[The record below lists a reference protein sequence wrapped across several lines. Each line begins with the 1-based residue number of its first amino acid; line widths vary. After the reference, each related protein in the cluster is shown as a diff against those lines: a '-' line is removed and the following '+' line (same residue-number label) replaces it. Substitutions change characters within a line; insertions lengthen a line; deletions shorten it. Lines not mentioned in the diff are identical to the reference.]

1 MKKITLTESQL
12 VSLIQRMVNEAM
24 SDIDVIL
31 DKIGQGGM
39 ESLSDMEKEYLRHY
53 SETGEYMDIE
63 DDKTEDFLSVNE
75 FVGETFSDKIKDKPI
90 SFTYEMTED
99 TEKGMIHTGYLT
111 INQDEYYG
119 EIFCDDVGT
128 FMFANFESPEET
140 DLFEDYYKIQGEL
153 EMFFQNVCENLKSDP
168 TT

>member
-31 DKIGQGGM
+31 DKISQGGM

-53 SETGEYMDIE
+53 SETGEYMDVE
-63 DDKTEDFLSVNE
+63 DEEESSFE
-75 FVGETFSDKIKDKPI
+75 GETFKTRIKDAPI

-99 TEKGMIHTGYLT
+99 TEQGMVHTGYLT
-111 INQDEYYG
+111 IYQDEYYG
-119 EIFCDDVGT
+119 EIFCDEDGT
-128 FMFANFESPEET
+128 FMDANFESPEET
-140 DLFEDYYKIQGEL
+140 NLKEDYYKILGEI
-153 EMFFQNVCENLKSDP
+153 EMFLQNVCENLKSDP

>member
-39 ESLSDMEKEYLRHY
+39 ESLSDMEKKYLKHY

-63 DDKTEDFLSVNE
+63 DEEEMEPSFE
-75 FVGETFSDKIKDKPI
+75 GESFKDMINDAPV

-99 TEKGMIHTGYLT
+99 TERGMIHTGYLT
-111 INQDEYYG
+111 IYQDEYYG
-119 EIFCDDVGT
+119 EILCDEVGT
-128 FMFANFESPEET
+128 FIDANFESPEET
-140 DLFEDYYKIQGEL
+140 GLFEDYNKIQGEL
-153 EMFFQNVCENLKSDP
+153 EMFLQNVCENLKSDP

>member
-1 MKKITLTESQL
+1 MKKVRLTESEL
-12 VSLIQRMVNEAM
+12 ISLISKMVNEAM
-24 SDIDVIL
+24 SDIDFIL

-39 ESLSDMEKEYLRHY
+39 ESLSDKEKQYLKHY
-53 SETGEYMDIE
+53 SETGQYMDNE
-63 DDKTEDFLSVNE
+63 EETEDFLVGNE
-75 FVGETFSDKIKDKPI
+75 FVGETFKDNIKDAPV

-99 TEKGMIHTGYLT
+99 TKKGMIHTGYLT
-111 INQDEYYG
+111 VYQDEYYG
-119 EIFCDDVGT
+119 EIFCDDNGT

-153 EMFFQNVCENLKSDP
+153 EMFLQNVCENLKSDP

>member
-31 DKIGQGGM
+31 DKISQGGM

-53 SETGEYMDIE
+53 SETGEYMDVE
-63 DDKTEDFLSVNE
+63 DEEDSSFE
-75 FVGETFSDKIKDKPI
+75 GETFKTRIKDAPI

-99 TEKGMIHTGYLT
+99 TEQGMVHTGYLK
-111 INQDEYYG
+111 IYQDEYYG
-119 EIFCDDVGT
+119 EIFCDEVGT
-128 FMFANFESPEET
+128 FMYANFESPEGT
-140 DLFEDYYKIQGEL
+140 DLFEDYYKIQGEI
-153 EMFFQNVCENLKSDP
+153 EMFLQNVCENLKDDL

>member
-12 VSLIQRMVNEAM
+12 VSLIQRMVNESM

-31 DKIGQGGM
+31 DKIGQDGM

-63 DDKTEDFLSVNE
+63 DEEEMEPSFE
-75 FVGETFSDKIKDKPI
+75 GESFKDMINDAPV

-99 TEKGMIHTGYLT
+99 TEQGMAHTGYLT
-111 INQDEYYG
+111 IYQDEYYG
-119 EIFCDDVGT
+119 EILCDEVGT
-128 FMFANFESPEET
+128 FIDANFESPEET
-140 DLFEDYYKIQGEL
+140 NLKEDYYKIIGEI
-153 EMFFQNVCENLKSDP
+153 EMFLQNVYETLQSDP

>member
-31 DKIGQGGM
+31 DKISQGGM
-39 ESLSDMEKEYLRHY
+39 DSLSDIEKQYLKHY

-63 DDKTEDFLSVNE
+63 AEEESSFE
-75 FVGETFSDKIKDKPI
+75 GESFRDMINDTPI

-99 TEKGMIHTGYLT
+99 TEQGMVHTGYLT
-111 INQDEYYG
+111 IYQDEYYG
-119 EIFCDDVGT
+119 EIFCDEDGT
-128 FMFANFESPEET
+128 FMDANFESPEET
-140 DLFEDYYKIQGEL
+140 NLKEDYYKIIGEI
-153 EMFFQNVCENLKSDP
+153 EMFLQNVCENLKSDP

>member
-1 MKKITLTESQL
+1 MKKIRLTESEL
-12 VSLIQRMVNEAM
+12 VSLIQKMVSEAM
-24 SDIDVIL
+24 SDIDNIL

-39 ESLSDMEKEYLRHY
+39 DSLSDQEKEYLKHY

-63 DDKTEDFLSVNE
+63 DENIVSSFEGN
-75 FVGETFSDKIKDKPI
+75 TFNDVVRDAPV
-90 SFTYEMTED
+90 SFTYEVTEETD
-99 TEKGMIHTGYLT
+99 KGVIHTGYLT
-111 INQDEYYG
+111 IYQDEYYG
-119 EIFCDDVGT
+119 KIFCDGEGT

-153 EMFFQNVCENLKSDP
+153 EMFLQNICENLKSDP

>member
-1 MKKITLTESQL
+1 MRKITLTESEL
-12 VSLIQRMVNEAM
+12 ISLIQKMVNEAM
-24 SDIDVIL
+24 SDIDNIL
-31 DKIGQGGM
+31 DKISQGGM
-39 ESLSDMEKEYLRHY
+39 ESLSDKEKEYLKHY

-63 DDKTEDFLSVNE
+63 DEEEIESSFE
-75 FVGETFSDKIKDKPI
+75 GESFRDRIKDARV

-111 INQDEYYG
+111 VNEDEYYG
-119 EIFCDDVGT
+119 EIFCDGDGT

-153 EMFFQNVCENLKSDP
+153 EIFLQNVCENLKQDP

>member
-39 ESLSDMEKEYLRHY
+39 ESLSNMEKEYLKHY
-53 SETGEYMDIE
+53 SETGEYMDVK
-63 DDKTEDFLSVNE
+63 DDEEMEPSFE
-75 FVGETFSDKIKDKPI
+75 GESFKDMINDTPV
-90 SFTYEMTED
+90 SFTYEITED
-99 TEKGMIHTGYLT
+99 TEKGMIHAGYLT

-119 EIFCDDVGT
+119 EIFCDGEGT

-153 EMFFQNVCENLKSDP
+153 EMFLQNVCENLKSDP
-168 TT
+168 TTT

>member
-12 VSLIQRMVNEAM
+12 VSLIQRMVNESM

-31 DKIGQGGM
+31 DKIGQDGM

-63 DDKTEDFLSVNE
+63 DEEEMEPSFE
-75 FVGETFSDKIKDKPI
+75 GESFKDMINDAPV

-99 TEKGMIHTGYLT
+99 TEQGMAHTGYLT
-111 INQDEYYG
+111 IYQDEYYG
-119 EIFCDDVGT
+119 EILCDEVGT
-128 FMFANFESPEET
+128 FIDANFESPEET
-140 DLFEDYYKIQGEL
+140 NLKEDYYKIIGEI
-153 EMFFQNVCENLKSDP
+153 EMFLQNVCENLKSDP

>member
-24 SDIDVIL
+24 SDIDIIL

-39 ESLSDMEKEYLRHY
+39 DSLSDMEKEYLRHY

-63 DDKTEDFLSVNE
+63 DEEEMEPSFE
-75 FVGETFSDKIKDKPI
+75 GETFKDRIKDAPVT
-90 SFTYEMTED
+90 FTYEVTEE
-99 TEKGMIHTGYLT
+99 TGKGIIHTGYFT
-111 INQDEYYG
+111 IYEDEYYG
-119 EIFCDDVGT
+119 EIFCDDEGT
-128 FMFANFESPEET
+128 FMFANFESPEGTE
-140 DLFEDYYKIQGEL
+140 LFEDYNKIQGEL